1 MDKSTMRLGQVSRK
15 LNIGRD
21 TIITFLQKKGFDI
34 DSNPN
39 AKINVELYK
48 LSFSQSNSPCAL
60 HYIIIVECCMKIE
73 LANKIILQ
81 PYITEKTFELVETEK
96 KICFIVERTASKSTI
111 KNAINTLY
119 EQKALAVN
127 TARTIYG
134 KKAFVE
140 FETVDVARDLA
151 TKIGML

>member
-1 MDKSTMRLGQVSRK
+1 
-15 LNIGRD
+15 
-21 TIITFLQKKGFDI
+21 
-34 DSNPN
+34 
-39 AKINVELYK
+39 
-48 LSFSQSNSPCAL
+48 
-60 HYIIIVECCMKIE
+60 MKVE

-81 PYITEKTFELVETEK
+81 PYITEKTFELVETQK
-96 KICFIVERTASKSTI
+96 KICFIVEKTASKSAI
-111 KNAINTLY
+111 KTAINTLY
-119 EQKALAVN
+119 EQKAIAIN

>member
-1 MDKSTMRLGQVSRK
+1 
-15 LNIGRD
+15 
-21 TIITFLQKKGFDI
+21 
-34 DSNPN
+34 
-39 AKINVELYK
+39 
-48 LSFSQSNSPCAL
+48 
-60 HYIIIVECCMKIE
+60 MKIE

-96 KICFIVERTASKSTI
+96 KICFIVEKTATKSAI

-119 EQKALAVN
+119 EQKSVTVN